1 MSSDARCAVWLIVLL
16 LYLLVQVGTVP
27 LLAHTLAHVLV
38 FFGVGYGGVL
48 LRVACCSDAPW
59 YLVPG
64 NWYSVQVQYCAYQA
78 GTWYS
83 EYSE

>member
-48 LRVACCSDAPW
+48 LDM
-59 YLVPG
+59 
-64 NWYSVQVQYCAYQA
+64 
-78 GTWYS
+78 
-83 EYSE
+83 